1 MNQHTTLL
9 DGYKAALDWWRE
21 AGVDMDFAD
30 EPADWLR
37 AAEPEA
43 VAETPPAPPPRPREK
58 NALERALADT
68 QIAQPIGGERTNW
81 PKTLSEF
88 REFWLHEP
96 SLDDGRMGER
106 VVPRGTAGARVM
118 MLVGQPDD
126 SDRELLLSGEQGR
139 VAEAFARAAGLSENE
154 IYIASALPRPTPLP
168 DWEALAARGLADVLH
183 LHIRLAEPQ
192 RLLVFGRGLAPLLGK
207 ATEEGNVN
215 GCPVMVAPSLENID
229 RSPSRKKRFWNN
241 WLEWTS

>member
-9 DGYKAALDWWRE
+9 DGYWAALDWWRE
-21 AGVDMDFAD
+21 AGVDMDFAE

-43 VAETPPAPPPRPREK
+43 VAETPPAPPPRPRET
-58 NALERALADT
+58 NALERALAT
-68 QIAQPIGGERTNW
+68 SQAANPIGGDRANW

-96 SLDDGRMGER
+96 SLDDGGMSDR
-106 VVPRGTAGARVM
+106 VAPRGTEGARVM

-126 SDRELLLSGEQGR
+126 GDREVLLSGEQGR
-139 VAEAFARAAGLSENE
+139 VAEAFARAAGLSEGE
-154 IYIASALPRPTPLP
+154 IYIASALPRLTPLP
-168 DWEALAARGLADVLH
+168 DWEALAARGLGDVLE
-183 LHIRLAEPQ
+183 LHIRLAQPQ
-192 RLLVFGRGLAPLLGK
+192 RLLVFGRGLAPLLGD
-207 ATEEGNVN
+207 AGGSGDWN
-215 GCPVMVAPSLENID
+215 GLPVMLAPSLENID
-229 RSPSRKKRFWNN
+229 RSPARKKRFWNN